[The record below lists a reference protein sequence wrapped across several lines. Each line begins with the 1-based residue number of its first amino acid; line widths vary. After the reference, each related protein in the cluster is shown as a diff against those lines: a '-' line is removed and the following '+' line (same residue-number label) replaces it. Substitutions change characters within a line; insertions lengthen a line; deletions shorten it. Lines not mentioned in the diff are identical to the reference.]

1 MDHIKNSF
9 LQNRATLEMQ
19 EVYYGMSSNEP
30 GNYGTTR
37 GHLELKTQLH
47 DHRKV

>member
-1 MDHIKNSF
+1 
-9 LQNRATLEMQ
+9 MQ
-19 EVYYGMSSNEP
+19 EIYYGMSSNEP

-37 GHLELKTQLH
+37 GHQELKTQLH